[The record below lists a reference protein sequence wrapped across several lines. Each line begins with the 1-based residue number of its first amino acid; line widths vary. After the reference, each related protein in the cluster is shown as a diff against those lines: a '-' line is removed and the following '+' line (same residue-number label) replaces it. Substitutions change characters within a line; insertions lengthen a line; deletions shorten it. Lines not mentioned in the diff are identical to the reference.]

1 MNQAG
6 RIKLVGSL
14 SLLIAG
20 CHTWTPG
27 QVPTPAQP
35 LEGKPAQVRVI
46 LNDGTPA
53 IVIMNP
59 LISAD
64 SLIGAKYTGLRGT
77 PVPVAIPVTQIKT
90 LEVPSFS
97 TVRTLGLLVG
107 LSVAALLVTAYII
120 ASSVST

>member
-35 LEGKPAQVRVI
+35 LEGNPAHVRVI
-46 LNDGTPA
+46 LNDGTPP
-53 IVIMNP
+53 IVILKPFM
-59 LISAD
+59 SAD

-77 PVPVAIPVTQIKT
+77 PVRVAIPVTQIKT
-90 LEVPSFS
+90 LEVPRFS

-107 LSVAALLVTAYII
+107 LSVPAYFVIGYLI
-120 ASSVST
+120 WTTLDT